1 MDMVDSNFGI
11 TVLDILNETKQGL
24 SDGMLAEGKTE
35 QEISAFFESENWG
48 EVYKEFCYKL
58 IESLASYITDNL
70 ADQDKEEK
78 ELHESYRE
86 HLQSVWGEGL
96 AWLHQFYSKCID
108 ICEGYRWYIDQAEIV
123 PAKCNLYN
131 ALLAIHGKALLVYAE
146 IICLLENGFPD
157 GAYAHYR
164 MLYELWAVAEF
175 LNADTDDV
183 SRAFLESADAKANN
197 ETSHYKWAKISSRF
211 CEIEKEITISSIVSE
226 AHRILKTDSRVTAS
240 NTHLKKLYTFPNQ
253 IIHPSAAGV
262 LGRTAYSNEN
272 LLVVGNADSGL
283 CIPAMNA
290 SMTMFNISQIFLSM
304 VPCTVSAVGL
314 GILNEIIGKNVI
326 PVFEEIEKNQLHT
339 ETSLS
344 SEEE

>member
-1 MDMVDSNFGI
+1 MDSNDASFGVTI
-11 TVLDILNETKQGL
+11 LEILNEAKQGIIDEML
-24 SDGMLAEGKTE
+24 SKGKTE
-35 QEISAFFESENWG
+35 QEISDFFGSENWG
-48 EVYKEFCYKL
+48 EAYKEFCYDL

-70 ADQDKEEK
+70 TEQANEEK
-78 ELHESYRE
+78 EQQDSYRE
-86 HLQSVWGEGL
+86 HLQSIWGKGFI
-96 AWLHQFYSKCID
+96 WLHQFYSKCID

-164 MLYELWAVAEF
+164 MLYELWAVAEL

-183 SRAFLESADAKANN
+183 SRAFLESANN
-197 ETSHYKWAKISSRF
+197 KSNSETSHYKWAKTSSRF
-211 CEIEKEITISSIVSE
+211 CASKKEITISSIVSE
-226 AHRILKTDSRVTAS
+226 AHKILRSDSRVTAS
-240 NTHLKKLYTFPNQ
+240 NTHLKKLHTFPNQ

-262 LGRTAYSNEN
+262 LGRTSYSREN
-272 LLVVGNADSGL
+272 LMVVGNADSGL
-283 CIPAMNA
+283 RIPATNA

-314 GILNEIIGKNVI
+314 GILNEIIGQKII
-326 PVFEEIEKNQLHT
+326 PVFDEIEKNKMRD
-339 ETSLS
+339 EACAPR
-344 SEEE
+344 EE